1 VSASRVLVVDDEPDM
16 VENCARILK
25 KAGYECLTET
35 DPRRALAL
43 VESERPDLLLTDLK
57 MPGMDGMELLR
68 RARET
73 DPALPVILI
82 TAFATIESAVAAIKD
97 GAFDY
102 LPKNFSVDQLRIAVE
117 RALRQRELQLE
128 NVNLKSQLRGTL
140 GFENIIGRSPAM
152 ARVFELVRKAAR
164 SEANILVRGESGT
177 GKELVA
183 RAVHANSPRTA
194 QAFVPVDC
202 ASLPEQLLESE
213 LFGHE
218 RGAFTGAVKAKRGLM
233 EVADRGTLFL
243 DEIAELPVSLQV
255 KLLRALQ
262 ERQLRRVGGT
272 SQIDV
277 DVRVVSATNRVLRDL
292 VAKGQFR
299 EELYYRVNVIE
310 IALPPLRER
319 TGDAKL
325 LAHAFLKRYGQERVQ
340 AFAEDALAA
349 LEAYAWPGNVR
360 ELQNVIERAC
370 ALADGGTI
378 TRRDFPE
385 YILSGVLPTPVASA
399 SGQAAGLA
407 LASGEEL
414 PLREAKEKWMQ
425 VLEAS
430 YLRELLERHGGNISA
445 AAKAAGIDRKTFHRL
460 INKYQIRS

>member
-1 VSASRVLVVDDEPDM
+1 MFANDTRVITDHGAWADDIGLRPSRPVERREDGVGSLTEQLDAIAGRGRLIGQSAEWQGV
-16 VENCARILK
+16 LK
-25 KAGYECLTET
+25 KATQVAVTET
-35 DPRRALAL
+35 T
-43 VESERPDLLLTDLK
+43 VLLQGD
-57 MPGMDGMELLR
+57 
-68 RARET
+68 
-73 DPALPVILI
+73 
-82 TAFATIESAVAAIKD
+82 
-97 GAFDY
+97 
-102 LPKNFSVDQLRIAVE
+102 
-117 RALRQRELQLE
+117 
-128 NVNLKSQLRGTL
+128 
-140 GFENIIGRSPAM
+140 
-152 ARVFELVRKAAR
+152 
-164 SEANILVRGESGT
+164 SGT
-177 GKELVA
+177 GKEVLA
-183 RAVHANSPRTA
+183 RFIHRTSPRKNGP
-194 QAFVPVDC
+194 FVAINC
-202 ASLPEQLLESE
+202 AALPEQLLESE

-319 TGDAKL
+319 TGDVKL

>member
-152 ARVFELVRKAAR
+152 APRR
-164 SEANILVRGESGT
+164 SSRSTA
-177 GKELVA
+177 
-183 RAVHANSPRTA
+183 PRCPSSSWNRS
-194 QAFVPVDC
+194 F
-202 ASLPEQLLESE
+202 
-213 LFGHE
+213 
-218 RGAFTGAVKAKRGLM
+218 
-233 EVADRGTLFL
+233 
-243 DEIAELPVSLQV
+243 
-255 KLLRALQ
+255 
-262 ERQLRRVGGT
+262 
-272 SQIDV
+272 
-277 DVRVVSATNRVLRDL
+277 SATSG
-292 VAKGQFR
+292 A
-299 EELYYRVNVIE
+299 
-310 IALPPLRER
+310 PS
-319 TGDAKL
+319 
-325 LAHAFLKRYGQERVQ
+325 
-340 AFAEDALAA
+340 
-349 LEAYAWPGNVR
+349 
-360 ELQNVIERAC
+360 RA
-370 ALADGGTI
+370 
-378 TRRDFPE
+378 R
-385 YILSGVLPTPVASA
+385 
-399 SGQAAGLA
+399 
-407 LASGEEL
+407 
-414 PLREAKEKWMQ
+414 
-425 VLEAS
+425 
-430 YLRELLERHGGNISA
+430 
-445 AAKAAGIDRKTFHRL
+445 
-460 INKYQIRS
+460 